1 MSRLE
6 IMRGAFTDCFRS
18 PRLWLIQFFANVILF
33 ALLVAWLLVPVAS
46 NLHVVFNFVFAALL
60 LVATL
65 TLYSGTL
72 NACLDRLRGASA
84 PLWPA
89 FRRAL
94 RHILPVAICI
104 AAFCFLWLLVNAL
117 GSFQTAFPPYVR
129 STLPVSL
136 RRNISLHALDNLFSA
151 ALFVARWVLAPGLL
165 LPLLL
170 QTSDLGFRGFAR
182 HGLSA
187 WRKTIFNFS
196 YWLTLLVAALVGVL
210 ATQKLMAATPDFK
223 TSTFHGEVLSFAA
236 RLVVAYLLGL
246 FSWILTCSVVSRGA
260 AADGIST
267 DVPGNPAA

>member
-1 MSRLE
+1 MSHLE
-6 IMRGAFTDCFRS
+6 IARGALTDCFRS
-18 PRLWLIQFFANVILF
+18 PRLWLIQFLANVILF

-46 NLHVVFNFVFAALL
+46 NLHVLFNFVFAALL

-65 TLYSGTL
+65 TLHSGTL
-72 NACLDRLRGASA
+72 NACVDRLRSAAA

-94 RHILPVAICI
+94 RHILPIAICI
-104 AAFCFLWLLVNAL
+104 TAFCLLWLLVNAL
-117 GSFQTAFPPYVR
+117 GSLQTAFPPYVR

-136 RRNISLHALDNLFSA
+136 RRHITLHALDNLFSA
-151 ALFVARWVLAPGLL
+151 ALFVARWILAPGFL

-170 QTSDLGFRGFAR
+170 QTSDLGFRGLAR
-182 HGLSA
+182 QSLSV
-187 WRKTIFNFS
+187 WRKTIFNFP

-223 TSTFHGEVLSFAA
+223 TSTFHAEALSLAA

-246 FSWILTCSVVSRGA
+246 FSWILTCSVVGRCA
-260 AADGIST
+260 AAAGTSSDI
-267 DVPGNPAA
+267 PGNSSA

>member
-1 MSRLE
+1 MSRLD
-6 IMRGAFTDCFRS
+6 IMRGAFTNCFRS

-46 NLHVVFNFVFAALL
+46 NLHVAFNFVFAALL
-60 LVATL
+60 IVTTL
-65 TLYSGTL
+65 TLHSGTL
-72 NACLDRLRGASA
+72 NACVDRLRGAPV

-94 RHILPVAICI
+94 RHILPVASCI
-104 AAFCFLWLLVNAL
+104 AAFCLLCLLVNAL
-117 GSFQTAFPPYVR
+117 GFLQTAFPAYVR

-136 RRNISLHALDNLFSA
+136 RRHITLHALDNLFSA
-151 ALFVARWVLAPGLL
+151 ALFVARWILAPGLL
-165 LPLLL
+165 LPFLL
-170 QTSDLGFRGFAR
+170 QASDLGFRGFALR
-182 HGLSA
+182 GLSV

-223 TSTFHGEVLSFAA
+223 TSTFHGEALSLAA
-236 RLVVAYLLGL
+236 RLAVAYLLAL
-246 FSWILTCSVVSRGA
+246 FSWILTCSVVGRCA
-260 AADGIST
+260 AAAGVSP

>member
-1 MSRLE
+1 MSRFE
-6 IMRGAFTDCFRS
+6 IARGAFTDCFRS
-18 PRLWLIQFFANVILF
+18 PRLWLVQCLANIILF

-65 TLYSGTL
+65 TLHSGTL
-72 NACLDRLRGASA
+72 NVCLDRLRSTPA

-94 RHILPVAICI
+94 RHIVPVAICI

-117 GSFQTAFPPYVR
+117 GSLQTAFPSYVR
-129 STLPVSL
+129 STLPVAL
-136 RRNISLHALDNLFSA
+136 RRHISLHALDNLFAA

-182 HGLSA
+182 QGLSA

-210 ATQKLMAATPDFK
+210 ATGKLMAATPDFK
-223 TSTFHGEVLSFAA
+223 TSTFHGEAFSLAA

-246 FSWILTCSVVSRGA
+246 FSWILTCSVASRCA
-260 AADGIST
+260 AAAGISPN
-267 DVPGNPAA
+267 VPGNPAA

>member
-18 PRLWLIQFFANVILF
+18 PRLWLIQFVANVILF

-65 TLYSGTL
+65 TLHSGTL
-72 NACLDRLRGASA
+72 NACLDRLRSA
-84 PLWPA
+84 PVPLWPA

-104 AAFCFLWLLVNAL
+104 AAFCLLWLLVNAL
-117 GSFQTAFPPYVR
+117 GSLQTAFPPYVR
-129 STLPVSL
+129 STLSASL
-136 RRNISLHALDNLFSA
+136 RRHISLHALDNLFSA
-151 ALFVARWVLAPGLL
+151 ALFIARWVLAPGLL

-170 QTSDLGFRGFAR
+170 QTSDLGFRGFTR
-182 HGLSA
+182 QGLSA
-187 WRKTIFNFS
+187 WRKTIFHSS

-210 ATQKLMAATPDFK
+210 ATQKLMTATPDFK
-223 TSTFHGEVLSFAA
+223 TSTFHAEALSLAA

-246 FSWILTCSVVSRGA
+246 FSWILSCSVVSRCA
-260 AADGIST
+260 AAAGISQ
-267 DVPGNPAA
+267 DVSGNPTA

>member
-6 IMRGAFTDCFRS
+6 IIRGAFTDCFRS
-18 PRLWLIQFFANVILF
+18 PRLWLVQFFANIFLF

-65 TLYSGTL
+65 TLHSGTL
-72 NACLDRLRGASA
+72 NACLDRLRAPA

-104 AAFCFLWLLVNAL
+104 AAFCLLWLLVNSLNSLQA
-117 GSFQTAFPPYVR
+117 AFPPYVR

-136 RRNISLHALDNLFSA
+136 RRHITLHALDNLFST
-151 ALFVARWVLAPGLL
+151 ALFVARWILAPGLL

-170 QTSDLGFRGFAR
+170 QTADLGFRGFAR
-182 HGLSA
+182 QGVSA
-187 WRKTIFNFS
+187 WRKTVFSLS
-196 YWLTLLVAALVGVL
+196 YWLVLLVASLVGVL

-223 TSTFHGEVLSFAA
+223 TSTFHAEVVSLAV
-236 RLVVAYLLGL
+236 RLIVAYLLGL
-246 FSWILTCSVVSRGA
+246 FSWILACSVVSRCAVA
-260 AADGIST
+260 AGTSP